1 MTQMEDKGK
10 ASEVAYQAHTNG
22 TWWLQGHW
30 DQVNLKGREEGTL
43 GEGEQSQPTYRSVP
57 HVVTV
62 ESMVAGGIR

>member
-1 MTQMEDKGK
+1 MTWVTQMEDKGK

-43 GEGEQSQPTYRSVP
+43 GEGEQS
-57 HVVTV
+57 
-62 ESMVAGGIR
+62 